1 MTKKLMALLLTALLL
16 LSAAPALAADQ
27 YGAWTIELT
36 DIVIGADDEEI
47 DTTAALVVQAG
58 FTDNREKGWLTA
70 DVMKNGRSLAG
81 FMVEEKESGFSRFA
95 YTAGKTCGVMDGKD
109 GARFHRI
116 AMKQLEIPE
125 KDIPETLSG
134 ALDMLDAFLS
144 MPKGVEYLFSQLGSA
159 KKLGDKRYAVR
170 VDLPLCLNDQAG
182 GLKFV
187 RDRQQTAV
195 GFRFIA
201 VFRGGIRKPPDRAGR
216 LQPAV
221 RCAAGIRRDAV
232 RGKQPR
238 FAVIADRFIE

>member
-170 VDLPLCLNDQAG
+170 VDLPG
-182 GLKFV
+182 GSVAATLSWRWERRVKKPFDFKGRSEKAYSFV
-187 RDRQQTAV
+187 RGIAGTE
-195 GFRFIA
+195 GFEEARAELEETLMEDESMEEALIA
-201 VFRGGIRKPPDRAGR
+201 VMILFG
-216 LQPAV
+216 
-221 RCAAGIRRDAV
+221 
-232 RGKQPR
+232 
-238 FAVIADRFIE
+238 E